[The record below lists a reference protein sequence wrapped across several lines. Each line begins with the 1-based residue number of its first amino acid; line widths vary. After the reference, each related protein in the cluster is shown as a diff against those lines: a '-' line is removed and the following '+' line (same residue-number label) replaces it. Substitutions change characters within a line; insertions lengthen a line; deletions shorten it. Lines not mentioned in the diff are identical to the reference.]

1 MTSVRTSGPEASSDS
16 DRGQDR
22 ADDEPGSH
30 SPGGLSADRASV
42 RTAARTATG
51 ARGHLGGPAAAVA
64 VIGALVLALAAVALW
79 HLTQGTSGLTV
90 RGLLSGLL
98 GEGTAVGGVPVSDV
112 FAGSRLPRLSA
123 GILVGVAL
131 GIAGALLQSVT
142 RNTLASPDTL
152 AVSAGAH
159 FSLSV
164 VAAAGLTLPLWASSA
179 TAALGGLLAAGAV
192 LGLAGRAVS
201 TETTRIILA
210 GSAIAMALD
219 AGTGLLLILFKE
231 NTVGLYAWGNGS
243 LAQLSIDA
251 SLRAAPL
258 IILIVLAALL
268 LSRRLDV
275 LLLGDDAAS
284 SLGIPVRS
292 TRFAAIL
299 GAVVLTSTSVTLA
312 GPIAFVGLGAPVLA
326 RLLASRVR
334 LLGRHLLLLPVSGLL
349 GALLIILADCLIRSA
364 LGVQGAASI
373 PTGVPTATLGG
384 LLIIV
389 LALRLRDSGGSRSG
403 SGLRN
408 PLRTRGRFVTVLAI
422 GIVLLAAMVVVGL
435 LAGSLWLRLGDL
447 GLWLDDE
454 APALIDRALN
464 ERAPRTVAAAVA
476 GASLALAGCLV
487 QGTVRNP
494 LAEPGVLG
502 ITAGSGLG
510 AVIVVTLFGGSRPL
524 LVTSAIIAA
533 LITFAIV
540 ALLSWRDG
548 FLPERFVLV
557 GIGIGYTIT
566 AISTF
571 LLLRVD
577 PWETPR
583 LFTWLS
589 GTTYGRTLP
598 DVVPAAIVLVIA
610 VPLTLACS
618 RTLDLLALDE
628 DTPRLLGIRTAPA
641 RLGMLLVAAVLA
653 AVSVVAIGV
662 VGFAGLIAP
671 HLARYLV
678 GSHHRRVIPTAMIIG
693 ALLVCIADTI
703 GRTIVA
709 PAQVPAGLMIAL
721 IGAPYFVWLLRRSRT

>member
-42 RTAARTATG
+42 RAAARTATG

-364 LGVQGAASI
+364 LGAQGAASI